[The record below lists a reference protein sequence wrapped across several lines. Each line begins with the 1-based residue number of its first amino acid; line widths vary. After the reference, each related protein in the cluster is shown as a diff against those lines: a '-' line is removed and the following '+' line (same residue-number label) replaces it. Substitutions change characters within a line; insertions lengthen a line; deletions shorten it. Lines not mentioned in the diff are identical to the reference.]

1 MPVPRRLAHPV
12 LHTWEDPDVA
22 RISKE
27 LRSMRPTVF
36 TFLDTPGIPWHHK
49 PGENPVRQGVLDLKI
64 GGGRRSW
71 RGA

>member
-1 MPVPRRLAHPV
+1 
-12 LHTWEDPDVA
+12 
-22 RISKE
+22 
-27 LRSMRPTVF
+27 MRPTVF